1 MSDIAP
7 STEATAAREPERPH
21 DPHSLSQQQRERA
34 LGAVLGAATG
44 DALGAPYEF
53 EPPIADSDDVA
64 MTGGGQL
71 GWKPGEWTDDTA
83 MAIVIMR
90 AAAHEIHGDSLTS
103 ESSLDAIAAGWYQWS
118 RETPDIGILTSNVLV
133 AALETAQSHG
143 NSVPSGRDMHEAARA
158 IHKAQHH
165 TAGNGG
171 LMRAYSV
178 VLPYLLASED
188 EFERAVV
195 FVNTLTHVDLE
206 TIEAAVLWSFA
217 IRHAILTGELT
228 IDAGL
233 GRLTPERRDYWR
245 GLIAEAHSA
254 PPAYFARN
262 GWVIHAFQGAVSAL
276 CHAGDV
282 PEDKFER
289 RAYFTRVVEAAVRSG
304 NDTDT
309 VAAIAGALA
318 GAVVGYKAIDPVW
331 RRALNGWPGF
341 TEKDLAQLA
350 LAVIERFGAS

>member
-1 MSDIAP
+1 MSNIAP
-7 STEATAAREPERPH
+7 SHEAPEGPGKQDLRDTPT
-21 DPHSLSQQQRERA
+21 LKKQQRERA

-64 MTGGGQL
+64 MAGGGQL

-83 MAIVIMR
+83 MAIVILR
-90 AAAHEIHGDSLTS
+90 AAAHS
-103 ESSLDAIAAGWYQWS
+103 EHTAPFERESALDAIAAGWFQWS
-118 RETPDIGILTSNVLV
+118 RETPDIGILTSNVLL
-133 AALETAQSHG
+133 AALETAEAHG
-143 NSVPSGRDMHEAARA
+143 NSVPSGRDMHEAARV
-158 IHKAQHH
+158 INKERHH

-171 LMRAYSV
+171 LMRTHSV
-178 VLPYLLASED
+178 VLPHLHASDD
-188 EFERAVV
+188 ELERAVV
-195 FVNTLTHVDLE
+195 AVNTLTHVDLD

-217 IRHAILTGELT
+217 IRHAILTGELNVS
-228 IDAGL
+228 IGL
-233 GRLTPERRDYWR
+233 TRLAPERRERWR

-262 GWVIHAFQGAVSAL
+262 GWVIHAFQAAVSAL
-276 CHAGDV
+276 WHAGEV

-289 RAYFTRVVEAAVRSG
+289 RAYFARVLEASVRSG

-318 GAVVGYKAIDPVW
+318 GAAVGFKAIDPVW

-341 TEKDLAQLA
+341 TADDLVQLA
-350 LAVIERFGAS
+350 SAVLERSDAS